1 MQYCLDSFRLFGA
14 WPWDGMNMISA
25 KRIVAIACTTGLAL
39 GSAVIVARCTT
50 AEFGIQTGPR
60 VEGGNSE
67 TDAGH
72 GDSPGLKKYV
82 DIERSRGDG
91 RIIPGNG
98 VELLVDGE
106 ETYGAM
112 LAAIADA
119 RHHIHLETYIIE
131 NDETGNRIADAL
143 IERQRAGVDVRV
155 LYDSYGSTGSDGFW
169 RRLRDAGV
177 RTHAYNPPKPTE
189 NLAFS
194 EYGTR
199 DHRKILVVD
208 GRVGFTG
215 GINFYD
221 AYATRT
227 GEGDDSGLRAALPW
241 FGSDT
246 STPAWRD
253 THVRIEGPAVAELQK
268 IFAKRWEQEEEPLD
282 DSLFFPELQPAGSEW
297 VRVTIGAGGN
307 DKLSETYFA
316 YLDIFEQAQKR
327 IWITQAYFV
336 PDERFLET
344 LAKAARRGVD
354 VKVIV
359 PGVTDVTSIVYASRH
374 LYGDLLEAGVQ
385 IFEFQDAVLHAKT
398 AVADGAWSIVGTSN
412 LDYLSFLR
420 NHEVD
425 AVVVGGIFA
434 TQMEQIFQ
442 DDLERT
448 RQITL
453 AEWRRRPLGY
463 KILGYINYWFEPWL

>member
-1 MQYCLDSFRLFGA
+1 
-14 WPWDGMNMISA
+14 MIST
-25 KRIVAIACTTGLAL
+25 KRMVAIACMSGLAL
-39 GSAVIVARCTT
+39 ASAVIVARCTT
-50 AEFGIQTGPR
+50 AEFGIPPEPRADGSNNETGR
-60 VEGGNSE
+60 
-67 TDAGH
+67 
-72 GDSPGLKKYV
+72 GDSPALEKYV
-82 DIERSRGDG
+82 DIERNRGDG
-91 RIIPGNG
+91 RIMPGND

-112 LAAIADA
+112 LAAIAGA

-143 IERQRAGVDVRV
+143 IESRRAGVEVRL

-189 NLAFS
+189 NLAIS

-199 DHRKILVVD
+199 DHRKIVIVD
-208 GRVGFTG
+208 GKVGFTG

-221 AYATRT
+221 AYATRRGEAEDT
-227 GEGDDSGLRAALPW
+227 GLKAALPW
-241 FGSDT
+241 FGSDNSKLT
-246 STPAWRD
+246 WRD
-253 THVRIEGPAVAELQK
+253 THIRIQGPAVAELRNV
-268 IFAKRWEQEEEPLD
+268 FAARWGQEVEPLD
-282 DSLFFPELQPAGSEW
+282 DSLYFPELQPAGTEW
-297 VRVTIGAGGN
+297 VRVTVGLGGN

-316 YLDIFEQAQKR
+316 YLDIFEQAQER

-359 PGVTDVTSIVYASRH
+359 PGVTDVSSIVYAARH
-374 LYGDLLEAGVQ
+374 RYGDLLKAGVQ

-412 LDYLSFLR
+412 LDVLSFLR

-425 AVVVGGIFA
+425 AVVVGRVFA
-434 TQMEQIFQ
+434 TQMEQMFQ

-453 AEWRRRPLGY
+453 AEWRNRPLGY
-463 KILGYINYWFEPWL
+463 RILGYINSRFEPWL